1 METRE
6 IHDRAAYLG
15 LTALS
20 PNTTD
25 DFVKALR
32 IPNIRMTA
40 EKLRGGLVRMSAAV
54 PAAGVP
60 DWVRDE
66 TALLRDAAAAEG
78 LVLVPQTPDAAQQR
92 AFLEGTG
99 RVSPGNGLGTRLH
112 LWLLEPA
119 AKKLPEVIA
128 VVASGQI
135 PPRARRVWG
144 AVFGLVRFALLM
156 AGAALLAMVMFSFGN
171 TLGTPASLKYQ
182 FAALMTVF
190 FCALLIGDF
199 KKSTK
204 PLRFWGRVLIIPK
217 LFTFAT
223 FGLLAL
229 FGFFLVGL
237 NNNAIKYNEM
247 MMQIEEILRSM
258 PEKPKTWD
266 I

>member
-20 PNTTD
+20 PHTTD
-25 DFVKALR
+25 AFVKALR
-32 IPNIRMTA
+32 IPNLRITA

-78 LVLVPQTPDAAQQR
+78 LILVPQTPDAAQQR

-99 RVSPGNGLGTRLH
+99 YVSPGNGLGTRLH

-135 PPRARRVWG
+135 PPRPRRVWG
-144 AVFGLVRFALLM
+144 AIFGLVRFALLM
-156 AGAALLAMVMFSFGN
+156 AGAALLAMLMAGFANAF
-171 TLGTPASLKYQ
+171 GTPASLKYQ
-182 FAALMTVF
+182 FAALMTAF
-190 FCALLIGDF
+190 GCALLIGDI
-199 KKSTK
+199 KKPAK
-204 PLRFWGRVLIIPK
+204 PLGFWGRVRVLPK
-217 LFTFAT
+217 RFTFAT
-223 FGLLAL
+223 LGLLAL
-229 FGFFLVGL
+229 SGFVVVAL
-237 NNNAIKYNEM
+237 NEDAIRYNEM
-247 MMQIEEILRSM
+247 MMQIEDILRRL
-258 PEKPKTWD
+258 PDRPKTWE